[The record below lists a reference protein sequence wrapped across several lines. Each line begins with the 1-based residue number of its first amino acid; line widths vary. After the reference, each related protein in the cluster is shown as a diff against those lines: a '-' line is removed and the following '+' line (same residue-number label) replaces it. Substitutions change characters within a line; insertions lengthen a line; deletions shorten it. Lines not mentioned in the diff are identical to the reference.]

1 MIKEAQG
8 ELYYSVLGGR
18 WFPAEAQGG
27 SVVAILETG
36 RPVSSQ
42 ELKRI
47 EDEPRENAGEE

>member
-47 EDEPRENAGEE
+47 EDEPRENTGEE